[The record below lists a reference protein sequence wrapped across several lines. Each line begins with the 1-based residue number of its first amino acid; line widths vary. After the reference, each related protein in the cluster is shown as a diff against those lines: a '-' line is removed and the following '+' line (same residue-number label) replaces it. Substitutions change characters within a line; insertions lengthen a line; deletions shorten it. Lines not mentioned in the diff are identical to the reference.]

1 MFEFFLKG
9 GLLMWP
15 ILLCSIISFCII
27 LERFYFF
34 YKTRERIPN
43 FSNQIKNLLN
53 QNKIDEAL
61 KLCEITKGII
71 PNILGIAIHIRKKS
85 QETKDRILKKYVS
98 KTLRNLEKNLNI
110 LAVIGNIAP
119 LLGLLGTITGM
130 IRAFMKIHQ
139 LRGSAGV
146 SDIAGGIWEA
156 LITTAFGLLVAI
168 PTIAFYHYFEIK
180 VNNILDEI
188 KESVSDISEDEN
200 SPSGQE
206 RVEK

>member
-9 GLLMWP
+9 GPLMWP
-15 ILLCSIISFCII
+15 ILLCSIVSLCII

-43 FSNQIKNLLN
+43 FATQIKNLLK
-53 QNKIDEAL
+53 QKRIDESIR
-61 KLCEITKGII
+61 LCETAKGII
-71 PNILGIAIHIRKKS
+71 SHILGIAVHMRMKS
-85 QETKDRILKKYVS
+85 QEAKDRILKKYVS
-98 KTLRNLEKNLNI
+98 KMLRKLERNLNI

-130 IRAFMKIHQ
+130 IRAFMRIHQ
-139 LRGSAGV
+139 LKGSAGV

-180 VNNILDEI
+180 VNNILNET
-188 KESVSDISEDEN
+188 KESVSDILEDEN
-200 SPSGQE
+200 SILDKSNGN
-206 RVEK
+206 

>member
-1 MFEFFLKG
+1 MFGFFLKG
-9 GLLMWP
+9 GILMWP
-15 ILLCSIISFCII
+15 ILLCSIVSLCII
-27 LERFYFF
+27 LERFYVF

-43 FSNQIKNLLN
+43 FSAKIKYLLK
-53 QNKIDEAL
+53 QKQIDEVV
-61 KLCEITKGII
+61 KLCETTKGII
-71 PNILGIAIHIRKKS
+71 PHILSIAIHIRMKP

-98 KTLRNLEKNLNI
+98 RMLRRLERNLNI

-146 SDIAGGIWEA
+146 SDLAGGIWEA

-180 VNNILDEI
+180 VNNILDET
-188 KESVSDISEDEN
+188 KEAVSDILEDEDN
-200 SPSGQE
+200 T
-206 RVEK
+206 